1 MSSGRLAAK
10 VLFFLACG
18 FATACADASEVDELG
33 DVAVEAD
40 ATTGAES
47 AEPLAQISGGSC
59 LDGITNFNAAGP
71 FRVTPRTSG
80 AVKLFVPQVPAGCK
94 VPIVHLA
101 NGTTARCSNYQGVLD
116 RFASHGFLMVCYENT
131 NTGAGQMG
139 IDAIETAMRLY
150 PDLYD
155 NKIGSTGH
163 SQGGQASLVTLS
175 LAEQKWGDSFTYAAL
190 AMQPASGFGNQPR
203 GQTWKQAYGKIKSP
217 AFLFSG
223 DSALGFA
230 NSTLLGQGVGDGLVA
245 ISWVDEGYNA
255 LPRGIEAYHWVAK
268 GASHIPTPQIETNDV
283 GVAWFRW
290 KLLGDTA
297 ACQYFK
303 NLPSTGRWTNRK
315 QQNVPGC

>member
-18 FATACADASEVDELG
+18 FASACADASGADEAA
-33 DVAVEAD
+33 DVATEEAEVE
-40 ATTGAES
+40 S
-47 AEPLAQISGGSC
+47 EPLAQVGGGC
-59 LDGITNFNAAGP
+59 LESVSNFNGAGP
-71 FRVTPRTSG
+71 FRYTTRTSG
-80 AVKLFVPQVPAGCK
+80 ATKLWVPQVSAGCK

-101 NGTTARCSNYQGVLD
+101 NGTGANCGNYRGVLE
-116 RFASHGFLMVCYENT
+116 RLASHGFLTVCYENT

-163 SQGGQASLVTLS
+163 SQGGQASLVTLQ
-175 LAEQKWGDSFTYAAL
+175 LAEQKWGSSFTFAGL
-190 AMQPASGFGNQPR
+190 AMEPASGFGQQPR
-203 GQTWKQAYGKIKSP
+203 GQSWRQSYGKIKSP
-217 AFLFSG
+217 SFLFSG

-230 NSTLLGQGVGDGLVA
+230 NSTLLGQSTGDGLVA

-255 LPRGIEAYHWVAK
+255 LSRGIEAYHWVAK
-268 GASHIPTPQIETNDV
+268 GASHIPTPQVETNDV
-283 GVAWFRW
+283 APAWFHW
-290 KLLGDTA
+290 KLLGNNA

-303 NLPSTGRWTNRK
+303 NLPNTGRWINRK
-315 QQNVPGC
+315 QQNPGGC